1 LDRIGEPVQ
10 VFYVG
15 TSLINIGSAWVAFS
29 DGLVSML
36 VPRSVKT
43 LSKDVWL
50 FSSLESML
58 QAGLPMGTAILTLS
72 HISTNIKVSNKP

>member
-15 TSLINIGSAWVAFS
+15 TSPYKHWKRLVAFS

-43 LSKDVWL
+43 LSKDVWYSAHWNQCYRL
-50 FSSLESML
+50 VCQWE
-58 QAGLPMGTAILTLS
+58 LPY
-72 HISTNIKVSNKP
+72 

>member
-10 VFYVG
+10 VFYVA
-15 TSLINIGSAWVAFS
+15 LPIINIGSAWVAFS

-43 LSKDVWL
+43 LSKDVGYSAHWNQCYRL
-50 FSSLESML
+50 VCQWEV
-58 QAGLPMGTAILTLS
+58 PY
-72 HISTNIKVSNKP
+72 